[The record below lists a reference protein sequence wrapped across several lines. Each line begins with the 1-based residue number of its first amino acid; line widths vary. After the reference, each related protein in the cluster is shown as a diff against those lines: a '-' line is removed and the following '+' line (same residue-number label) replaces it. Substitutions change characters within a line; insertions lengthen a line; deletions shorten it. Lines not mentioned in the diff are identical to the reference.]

1 MRVLAPGR
9 LAAAALLVFTTLT
22 APPARA
28 GTSPFVDDS
37 VLFQQKTD
45 GYSCFR
51 IPAVVHATNGDVLA
65 FAEGRVADCGDDGD
79 IDIVLRRSTDGG
91 KTWGPLQVVSDGN
104 GSTHGNPVPIVDRKT
119 GRIVLVTTHNG
130 PQPCTNGCDRDP
142 YVQTSDD
149 SGATWTA
156 PRELTDAKLPSWNF
170 WYATG
175 PMHGIQLE
183 HGPHAGRL
191 IVGASFETYD
201 GVGPHVYG
209 THLLYSDDAGETWHI
224 GATTSRDDGSV
235 IAQEVTVVELTDGRI
250 YALARERGTDPG
262 NRAYAVSSDGGDS
275 FDAPFRTIPKLVM
288 PDVQGSLLRFSAH
301 NEGDRRNRILFSA
314 PAHPAA
320 REVMTVR
327 SSYDEARSFGTWQQ
341 GKVFYWG
348 PSAYSDMVRLDG
360 DEAGL
365 LYEAGVANPYESI
378 RWARF
383 NEAFLSTP
391 NGTPPGIPGPPA
403 PGPLAPDVGP
413 ARNPAY
419 VRGGATVAAGKF
431 GNGLALDGVDDYV
444 EVPYD
449 RSIDLG
455 ADDFTMMAWIR
466 YGATTG
472 THAILWA
479 YRTGSGSTP
488 QVWLRAEPES
498 KRIRALL
505 SVDRFNVTVQSA
517 SAYNDDQ
524 WHHVVLQRVGG
535 KLRLLVDGAEVGSVA
550 APAGS
555 VTAGKEF
562 GVQGIHVGQR
572 VDGVNRFHGALDE
585 VRVYRRALTD
595 NELQQIREQ
604 NLPITNRLGLDLPF
618 DKVSVPSQ
626 G

>member
-1 MRVLAPGR
+1 MRVLI
-9 LAAAALLVFTTLT
+9 ALLMLGTLT
-22 APPARA
+22 PPPAHA
-28 GTSPFVDDS
+28 SGDAPFVDDS
-37 VLFQQKTD
+37 VLFQQKTE

-51 IPAVVHATNGDVLA
+51 IPAVVHATDGEVLA

-79 IDIVLRRSTDGG
+79 IDIVLKRSSDGG
-91 KTWGPLQVVSDGN
+91 KTWGPLQVVSEGN
-104 GSTHGNPVPIVDRKT
+104 GSTHGNPVPIVDQKT

-149 SGATWTA
+149 FGATWTA

-191 IVGASFETYD
+191 IVGATYETYD
-201 GVGPHVYG
+201 GVGKHVYG
-209 THLLYSDDAGETWHI
+209 GHLIYSDDSGETWHI
-224 GATTSRDDGSV
+224 GATTARDDGTV
-235 IAQEVTVVELTDGRI
+235 IVGEITVVELTDGRI

-262 NRAYAVSSDGGDS
+262 NRAYAISSDGGAT
-275 FDAPFRTIPKLVM
+275 FDAPFKTIPQLVM
-288 PDVQGSLLRFSAH
+288 PDVQGSLLRFS
-301 NEGDRRNRILFSA
+301 EGGRQHRILFSA

-327 SSYDEARSFGTWQQ
+327 ASYDEARSFGTWQQ

-360 DEAGL
+360 DQAGL
-365 LYEAGVANPYESI
+365 LYEAGVASPYETI

-383 NEAFLSTP
+383 NEAYLSTS

-403 PGPLAPDVGP
+403 PGPTTADVGP
-413 ARNPAY
+413 AHNPAY

-431 GNGLALDGVDDYV
+431 GNGLAMDGVDDYV
-444 EVPYD
+444 EVPFD

-455 ADDFTMMAWIR
+455 ADDFTMMTWIK

-472 THAILWA
+472 SHAILWA
-479 YRTGSGSTP
+479 YRTGSGTTP

-498 KRIRALL
+498 NRIRALL
-505 SVDRFNVTVQSA
+505 AVDRYNVTVQST
-517 SAYNDDQ
+517 SGYNDDQ
-524 WHHVVLQRVGG
+524 WHHVVLQRATG
-535 KLRLLVDGAEVGSVA
+535 KLRLLVDGVEVGSA
-550 APAGS
+550 TAPAGS

-572 VDGVNRFHGALDE
+572 VDGANRFVGTLDE
-585 VRVYRRALTD
+585 VRVYRRALSD
-595 NELQQIREQ
+595 AELQQIRET
-604 NLPITNRLGLDLPF
+604 NKPITNRLGLDLPF
-618 DKVSVPSQ
+618 TSIH
-626 G
+626 

>member
-1 MRVLAPGR
+1 MRVPRPGR
-9 LAAAALLVFTTLT
+9 LAAAALLVFVTLT
-22 APPARA
+22 SPARA
-28 GTSPFVDDS
+28 SGPPAPFVDDS

-51 IPAVVHATNGDVLA
+51 IPAVVHAANGDVLA

-91 KTWGPLQVVSDGN
+91 QTWGPLQVVSDGN
-104 GSTHGNPVPIVDRKT
+104 GSTHGNPVPIVDNRT
-119 GRIVLVTTHNG
+119 GRVVLVTTHNG
-130 PQPCTNGCDRDP
+130 PEPCTNGCDRDP

-149 SGATWTA
+149 NGATWTA

-175 PMHGIQLE
+175 PMHGIQLQ

-191 IVGASFETYD
+191 IVGANFETYD

-209 THLLYSDDAGETWHI
+209 THLLYSDDSGETWHI
-224 GATTSRDDGSV
+224 GATTSREDGKV
-235 IAQEVTVVELTDGRI
+235 IAQEVTVVELNDGRI

-262 NRAYAVSSDGGDS
+262 NRAYAISSDGGET
-275 FDAPFRTIPKLVM
+275 FDKPFRTIPQLVM
-288 PDVQGSLLRFSAH
+288 PDVQGSLLRFDSH
-301 NEGDRRNRILFSA
+301 RILFSA

-320 REVMTVR
+320 REVLTVR

-341 GKVFYWG
+341 GKVFWWG

-360 DEAGL
+360 DQAGL
-365 LYEAGVANPYESI
+365 LYEAGVASPYESI

-383 NEAFLSTP
+383 NEAYLSVP

-403 PGPLAPDVGP
+403 PGPLTPDVGP
-413 ARNPAY
+413 AHNPAY
-419 VRGGATVAAGKF
+419 VRGEATVAEGKF

-444 EVPYD
+444 EVPFD

-455 ADDFTMMAWIR
+455 ADDFTMMTWIK
-466 YGATTG
+466 YGSTTG
-472 THAILWA
+472 SHAILWA

-498 KRIRALL
+498 QRIRALL
-505 SVDRFNVTVQSA
+505 SVDRFNVTVQST
-517 SAYNDDQ
+517 SAYNDNQ
-524 WHHVVLQRVGG
+524 WHHIVLQRANG
-535 KLRLLVDGAEVGSVA
+535 KLRLVVDGVEAGSTA

-562 GVQGIHVGQR
+562 GVQGIHIGQR
-572 VDGVNRFHGALDE
+572 VDGANRFQGSLDE
-585 VRVYRRALTD
+585 VRVYRRALSD
-595 NELQQIREQ
+595 EELTQIRLT
-604 NLPITNRLGLDLPF
+604 NKPNNNRLGLDLPF
-618 DKVSVPSQ
+618 TAIH
-626 G
+626 

>member
-28 GTSPFVDDS
+28 GTAPFVDDS

-403 PGPLAPDVGP
+403 PGPLTPDVGP

-455 ADDFTMMAWIR
+455 ADDFTMTAWIR